1 MEKFL
6 ITQQEFDRGSAEG
19 RRRGFHPFGG
29 SKSAEG
35 DVAEAD
41 LRGLHDFSYL
51 NIFLAGN
58 ERSQSLSL
66 ALSSA
71 PGM

>member
-1 MEKFL
+1 MEKLL

-41 LRGLHDFSYL
+41 LRGLHGFSYL
-51 NIFLAGN
+51 NIFSMGN
-58 ERSQSLSL
+58 ERSHSLSL
-66 ALSSA
+66 GIVPTLAS
-71 PGM
+71 